1 MAFDPGLWLFGRGR
15 WQRLGIA
22 ILAGAAMTL
31 GHAPVGLPWIL
42 FLAVPVLVWLWAVA
56 PSGAAAFWAGW
67 GAGFGYFV
75 TGLHW
80 IGNAFLVN
88 PEKFLWLI
96 PLGVAALPAGL
107 AIFWGLAFWLAKR
120 MQPPGPV
127 LGTLLLAAVLTLAE
141 YARANVLTGFPWALP
156 GYVWIDTPIAQAAA
170 WAGPFGLSFLT
181 LALTGSLLVAIF
193 ARQFLAAAA
202 VVLGVAGLFLHGA
215 QRVPDQTA
223 YAPDTAVLRI
233 VQPNAP
239 QHEKWVPGKR
249 ETFYERALEATSASA
264 DAALGPADLVIWP
277 ETSVFFLPALNPEEV
292 ARISAAANGTPV
304 IFGGLHAELRDGQ
317 EIWFN
322 SMFVAGPDG
331 NLTTRYD
338 KHHLVPFGE
347 YLPFQGLLSAIGLQQ
362 FAQAGRF
369 TPGSGPTQIALP
381 GLPVFAPLICYEA
394 IFPDEI
400 VPDAR
405 PDWLLQITNDGW
417 FGSFAGPQQ
426 HLVQARF
433 RAIEQGLPLVRAAN
447 TGISAVIDSYG
458 LIVVFIPMHNYRA
471 VDAKLPLKIDPTLY
485 SRWGDAPA
493 LFMIVILLVFSAFR
507 RIITR
512 RD

>member
-1 MAFDPGLWLFGRGR
+1 MSFDPGLWLFRRGR

-22 ILAGAAMTL
+22 ILAGAVMTL
-31 GHAPVGLPWIL
+31 GHAPIGLPWVL
-42 FLAVPVLVWLWAVA
+42 FLAVPVLVWLWAVS
-56 PSGAAAFWAGW
+56 PTGAAAFWAGW

-80 IGNAFLVN
+80 IGNAFLVD
-88 PEKFLWLI
+88 PDKFLWLI

-120 MQPPGPV
+120 LQPPGPIN
-127 LGTLLLAAVLTLAE
+127 GTILLAAILTLAE

-181 LALTGSLLVAIF
+181 LALTGTLLVAVF
-193 ARQFLAAAA
+193 ARHWLAAGTTLALT
-202 VVLGVAGLFLHGA
+202 VGLLVHGL
-215 QRVPDQTA
+215 QRVPEKTTF
-223 YAPDTAVLRI
+223 APDAPVLRI

-239 QHEKWVPGKR
+239 QNEKWVPGKR
-249 ETFYERALEATSASA
+249 EIFYKRALEATAA
-264 DAALGPADLVIWP
+264 APDAELGPADLVIWP
-277 ETSVFFLPALNPEEV
+277 ETSVFFLPALRPEEV
-292 ARISAAANGTPV
+292 ERIAASAGGAPV

-317 EIWFN
+317 ETWFN
-322 SMFVAGPDG
+322 SLFVASPDG
-331 NLTTRYD
+331 VLTTRYD

-369 TPGSGPTQIALP
+369 SPGAGPAHISLP
-381 GLPVFAPLICYEA
+381 GLPTFAPLICYEA

-400 VPDAR
+400 APGER
-405 PDWLLQITNDGW
+405 PDWLLQITNDAW

-433 RAIEQGLPLVRAAN
+433 RAIEQGLPFVRAAN

-458 LIVVFIPMHNYRA
+458 LVVVSIPMHNYREI
-471 VDAKLPLKIDPTLY
+471 DAKLPPKIEATLY
-485 SRWGDAPA
+485 SRWGDALA
-493 LFMIVILLVFSAFR
+493 LFMIVIVAIFSVFT
-507 RIITR
+507 RIISH